1 MDQPRVTLKVRN
13 RAKNGQNDTTPSGP
27 TSQDKHDLDQSVH
40 LDPNPVVC
48 GLVDTVH
55 STHES
60 EAPTVFQQSYTL
72 AQLQP
77 TMDFLTNYA
86 DGLSSECFYK
96 TPIRLRGPS
105 TKENIHVDLH
115 DHFFSMPAER

>member
-1 MDQPRVTLKVRN
+1 MDHARLTLQVRN
-13 RAKNGQNDTTPSGP
+13 QAKNGQDDTTQSGP

-77 TMDFLTNYA
+77 MVDFLTNA
-86 DGLSSECFYK
+86 DGLSSECFFN
-96 TPIRLRGPS
+96 TPLSLRGPS